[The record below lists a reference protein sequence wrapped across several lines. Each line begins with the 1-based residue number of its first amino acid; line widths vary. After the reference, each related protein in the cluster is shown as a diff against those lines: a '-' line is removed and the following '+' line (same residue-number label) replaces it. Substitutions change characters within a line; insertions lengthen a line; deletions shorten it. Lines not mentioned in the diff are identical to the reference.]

1 MQTRFAVER
10 EKAQR
15 HKQLHIFKFWY
26 DLTDEQ
32 KLKLLEDS
40 EKIDY
45 GFVNKLYN
53 ECIAE
58 KKEVKFS
65 RLEPPH
71 TVSKYPYNS
80 EKEMAR
86 KTGEEAI
93 KRNEH
98 AVFLVAGG
106 QGSRLGFDGPKGC
119 YPGTPITKKPLF
131 QTFAEKIRAAEKRYV
146 VQIEWF
152 IMTSEENRQPTE
164 KFFEEH
170 NYFGLS
176 REQIHF
182 FTQESL
188 PAVDKDG
195 KIMMKSKHEIFFSPN
210 GTGGIYK
217 ALANSGML
225 DIMKNLDI
233 KYLSYVQIDNALSH
247 VVDPLYLG
255 DHILTESKITPKV
268 ISKAHAHEP
277 IGLVIKADGIQ
288 QIIEYIVLSKEDA
301 EELDETGELKFRLG
315 STGKML
321 LSVDFIDKV
330 RKENLVS
337 FTGSMKKVP
346 HIDEEGNQ
354 IIPEKPNAYKF
365 ESFVF
370 DPMPHA
376 KTVAFEVRREEEFA
390 PIKNAQ
396 GPDSPETSY
405 AMQNALHKSWMIN
418 AGIKKEIV
426 DSLKLVEISPLFA
439 LDAEEFKEKV
449 KNEIEHYNKIL
460 EGKEEYYFE

>member
-15 HKQLHIFKFWY
+15 HRQLHIFKFWY
-26 DLTDEQ
+26 ELTDEQ
-32 KLKLLEDS
+32 KLKLLADS

-45 GFVNKLYN
+45 GFVNKLFN

-58 KKEVKFS
+58 KKDVKFS
-65 RLEPPH
+65 KLEPPL
-71 TVSKYPYNS
+71 TVSKYPHS
-80 EKEMAR
+80 IEKDMAR
-86 KTGEEAI
+86 KIGEEAI

-106 QGSRLGFDGPKGC
+106 QGSRLGFEGPKGC
-119 YPGTPITKKPLF
+119 YPGTPIMKKPLF
-131 QTFAEKIRAAEKRYV
+131 QTFAEKIRAAEKKFI

-152 IMTSEENRQPTE
+152 IMTSEENRIPTE

-176 REQIHF
+176 QEQIHF

-188 PAVDKDG
+188 PAVDRNG

-217 ALANSGML
+217 ALENSGML
-225 DIMKNLDI
+225 DIMKDKDI

-247 VVDPLYLG
+247 VVDPIYLG

-268 ISKAHAHEP
+268 IPKSHAHEP
-277 IGLVIKADGIQ
+277 IGLVVKANGVQ

-330 RKENLVS
+330 RRENLIS
-337 FTGSMKKVP
+337 FAGSLKKVP
-346 HIDEEGNQ
+346 HIDEEGNH
-354 IIPEKPNAYKF
+354 IVPEKPNAYKF

-390 PIKNAQ
+390 PIKNAT
-396 GPDSPETSY
+396 GTDSPETSY
-405 AMQNALHKSWMIN
+405 AMQNQLHKSWMIN

-426 DSLKLVEISPLFA
+426 DSLKVVEISPLFA
-439 LDAEEFKEKV
+439 LDEEEFKEKV
-449 KNEIEHYNKIL
+449 KDKIEHYNKIL
-460 EGKEEYYFE
+460 ESKESYYFE